1 MPRKLRVV
9 SPPPAHKL
17 ARLVE
22 DYLDDCRA
30 RGRETTLRMLA
41 ECFGSWAE
49 CPPGSLFTDL

>member
-9 SPPPAHKL
+9 SPQPAPKL
-17 ARLVE
+17 APLVE
-22 DYLDDCRA
+22 DNLDDYRA

-49 CPPGSLFTDL
+49 CPPRSVFTDL